1 MSLLQ
6 ASSTLLQF
14 WIHVNQATPPEK
26 KSKSHPLSMICS
38 CGTPAQQCSHI
49 WIHHPDKGNRVWS
62 HTPVVLQICQNRSS
76 AFYPYMHFTCPDIMA
91 FQDSIPS
98 DRPNLKV
105 AHLVVGN
112 SFSISML
119 NAPSH
124 FAFMSTK
131 LPIPPQRHKTYNPLW
146 VMICW
151 WTTCLPYSSSQSA
164 ITTTRVHPSDQISE
178 GNPSCH
184 FSGAVINSGVW
195 FTFRITKNPL
205 DLGWIPQHFCF
216 QNTIQ
221 QEHKDDFLWTYNTSG
236 SVWHVRNMLH
246 LSIPAFIW
254 SIF

>member
-1 MSLLQ
+1 MSILQ

-14 WIHVNQATPPEK
+14 WKHVNQATPPEK

-49 WIHHPDKGNRVWS
+49 WIHHPHKCNRVWS
-62 HTPVVLQICQNRSS
+62 HTPVELQICQNKSS

-151 WTTCLPYSSSQSA
+151 WTTCLPSSSSQSA
-164 ITTTRVHPSDQISE
+164 TTTTRVHPSDQISE
-178 GNPSCH
+178 GNHSCH
-184 FSGAVINSGVW
+184 FCSTTSQEPSSIAASDSPSGLQ
-195 FTFRITKNPL
+195 RI
-205 DLGWIPQHFCF
+205 H
-216 QNTIQ
+216 
-221 QEHKDDFLWTYNTSG
+221 
-236 SVWHVRNMLH
+236 
-246 LSIPAFIW
+246 
-254 SIF
+254 